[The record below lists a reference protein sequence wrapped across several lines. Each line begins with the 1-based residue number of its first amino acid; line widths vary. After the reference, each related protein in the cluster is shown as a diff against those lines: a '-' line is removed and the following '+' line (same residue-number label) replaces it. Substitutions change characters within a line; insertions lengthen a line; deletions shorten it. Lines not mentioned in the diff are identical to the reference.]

1 VAAGAAFAI
10 ASASAADARA
20 QQQEPESA
28 RETLSEGT
36 TSAKTLAERI
46 MAPPPVPPTQRAFI
60 QYGVAIT
67 NELVAAPGEIC
78 SSAPN
83 APCIFGSGGGFAV
96 RVGVRTR
103 GTYYL
108 GGAYELS
115 KLDPSQLYRL
125 AIWQQVR
132 GEGRYY
138 INTGLV
144 TAPYLMA
151 GIGASGYG
159 NEWSIDTFGPSLSA
173 GAGGELEVSPT
184 TTLGLALT
192 YRAVYFTKFTDS
204 AGTPREPGVAHVL
217 ALDFSLEA
225 RDPL

>member
-1 VAAGAAFAI
+1 VIAAAALCHAP
-10 ASASAADARA
+10 DALA
-20 QQQEPESA
+20 QSEPESA
-28 RETLSEGT
+28 SQTLSEGT
-36 TSAKTLAERI
+36 SSAKTLAERI

-83 APCIFGSGGGFAV
+83 APCIFGSGGGLAI

-103 GTYYL
+103 GTYYF

-125 AIWQQVR
+125 AIWQQIR
-132 GEGRYY
+132 AEGRYY
-138 INTGLV
+138 VNTGLV
-144 TAPYLMA
+144 TAPYFMA
-151 GIGASGYG
+151 ALGASGYG
-159 NEWSIDTFGPSLSA
+159 NEWSIDTFGPSLSF
-173 GAGGELEVSPT
+173 GAGGDLEVSPT
-184 TTLGLALT
+184 TTIGLALT

-204 AGTPREPGVAHVL
+204 AGTPRSPGVAHVIG
-217 ALDFSLEA
+217 LDFSLEA